1 MASIELIDLLKQKIG
16 LDSTSI
22 GPAAIERALQMRMS
36 ACKSQHEQEYLE
48 LLLVKDGELQELIE
62 AVVVPETWFFRDP
75 EAFAAMTRLVHE
87 EWLPSHPEGML
98 RVLSLPC
105 STGEEPYSIA
115 MALLDAGIPAKRF
128 LIDAVDVS
136 ERVLQLAQRALYGRN
151 SFRGK
156 DLRFRDCYF
165 EAQANEYRLSKMVR
179 QQVRFQRANLFEA
192 DFLPG
197 SAIYDIIYC
206 RNLLIYFD
214 SATQKR
220 AIQILTRLLATKGFL
235 FLGPSETSLAPP
247 SDFVSLRIPMAFGFR
262 RVLDVP
268 QSPKTKHAHPP
279 KKSADS
285 GSRRVAG
292 TSRPPAPV
300 AHRPA
305 AAAARPQPASQ
316 RSHLE
321 EAQRLADRGLLSEAI
336 KHCEDHLRHEGP
348 SAQAY
353 YLLGLIEDA
362 KGKSAEAKDAYR
374 KALYLN
380 PNHYE
385 ALVHLALLLENQKDM
400 AGAETL
406 NARARRLLQRTS
418 Q

>member
-1 MASIELIDLLKQKIG
+1 MANIELMDLLKQKIG

-22 GPAAIERALQMRMS
+22 GSTAIERALQVRMS
-36 ACKSQHEQEYLE
+36 ACKLQHEQEYLE
-48 LLLVKDGELQELIE
+48 LLLVRDSELQELIE
-62 AVVVPETWFFRDP
+62 AVVVPETWFFRDR

-115 MALLDAGIPAKRF
+115 MALLDAGMPAKRF
-128 LIDAVDVS
+128 LVDAIDIS

-156 DLRFRDCYF
+156 DLSFRDCHF
-165 EAQANEYRLSKMVR
+165 EAQANEYRLSKVVR
-179 QQVRFQRANLFEA
+179 QQVRFQHGNLFHA

-197 SAIYDIIYC
+197 SAIYDVIYC

-220 AIQILTRLLATKGFL
+220 AIQILTRLLTAKGFL

-247 SDFVSLRIPMAFGFR
+247 GDFVSLRVPMAFGFR
-262 RVLDVP
+262 RTLDAP
-268 QSPKTKHAHPP
+268 QSPKSKHAPPP
-279 KKSADS
+279 KKSSYS

-292 TSRPPAPV
+292 TCRPPAPT
-300 AHRPA
+300 AFRPTV
-305 AAAARPQPASQ
+305 AAARPQPASQ
-316 RSHLE
+316 PSHLE
-321 EAQRLADRGLLSEAI
+321 EARRLADRGLLSEAI
-336 KHCEDHLRHEGP
+336 KHCEDHLRREGP

-362 KGKSAEAKDAYR
+362 KGKYAQAKDAYR

-385 ALVHLALLLENQKDM
+385 TLIHLALLLENQKDV
-400 AGAETL
+400 AGAEAL
-406 NARARRLLQRTS
+406 NARARRLLQRTA